1 MSEKKTERDQEPKDR
16 DERVAI
22 PLDPEEAL
30 KGLMQVDQ
38 TSRPATRDRASSPS
52 DGKPAKSS

>member
-1 MSEKKTERDQEPKDR
+1 MSGEKQPEKSPAKDR

-30 KGLMQVDQ
+30 RGLLKVDPE
-38 TSRPATRDRASSPS
+38 SEPEESGERSERPSPPS
-52 DGKPAKSS
+52 